1 VKVKVQVVRE
11 LDMIL
16 PRTRCVVRHRAENV
30 KKEEL
35 SRVVLDFV
43 FDVGRLVEPD
53 RRREHA
59 EALLRQDIRR
69 NPRDALAAANLG
81 FLLIQK
87 DELVEAEK
95 WLRHA
100 LSMEYSLPD
109 GGRSVRMELR
119 EIERRHFALNPQ
131 LGAVRVKTVQ
141 TQSSEDAGVGI

>member
-1 VKVKVQVVRE
+1 MIHAVVDSGETIELNVDEGDYDQVKVKVQVIRE

-81 FLLIQK
+81 FRSRRTSWWK
-87 DELVEAEK
+87 R

-100 LSMEYSLPD
+100 QHGILCLI
-109 GGRSVRMELR
+109 G
-119 EIERRHFALNPQ
+119 
-131 LGAVRVKTVQ
+131 
-141 TQSSEDAGVGI
+141 AGVT